1 GNAGGKSQIDAAFA
15 HLFRQRQANIVVE
28 AAQKQIAAVELGG
41 AHAQAVKNPGE
52 LDTDVAAADDDDA
65 RRRAL
70 KKKRFVRSDRVFG
83 AGEIFFH
90 RPAPAGDKNIGRGD
104 FFAVDRHGVRIDDLG
119 VAFEDG
125 DAGVAENFSVNGVQP
140 ADLPVLVGDELR
152 PIDAP
157 LADGPAV
164 TRGVREIVGVVRRV
178 DQQLFRNAADV
189 HAGAAEIKLLGNRRS
204 GAEGGRHAARAHAAR
219 AGADG
224 KKIVVVLGHAK
235 NSFFRIR
242 CAAAVKSSTRRR
254 KSLAAL

>member
-1 GNAGGKSQIDAAFA
+1 RAVGAQRHAGFFQPQGARLGRAPGGVENLLRFDRAAVGQGRAQSPIGFVDAGNAGGKSQIDAAFA

-104 FFAVDRHGVRIDDLG
+104 FFAV
-119 VAFEDG
+119 
-125 DAGVAENFSVNGVQP
+125 
-140 ADLPVLVGDELR
+140 
-152 PIDAP
+152 
-157 LADGPAV
+157 
-164 TRGVREIVGVVRRV
+164 
-178 DQQLFRNAADV
+178 
-189 HAGAAEIKLLGNRRS
+189 
-204 GAEGGRHAARAHAAR
+204 
-219 AGADG
+219 
-224 KKIVVVLGHAK
+224 
-235 NSFFRIR
+235 
-242 CAAAVKSSTRRR
+242 
-254 KSLAAL
+254 